1 MIRKSDPR
9 ALEQLALGLDLPE
22 PEEEAGLSREDVQ
35 RISLAAMSKLEAES
49 SSHSLRSGA
58 VKLKGESSKLKGD
71 KDSTWLGDYLRLK
84 ELGFTWRVA
93 AYIAWEA
100 SPKGSRWPGSVTE
113 LATEVLGLK
122 SPRVIYTWRKKNPA
136 IDEIISVMQ
145 TEPLYEHRRDVIEA
159 LIAVASDPDYKG
171 HSDRRLFFEMIGDY
185 VPRSQV
191 DLGKKKLADDDL
203 SEMSDEELRRLTERL
218 SSSSQDDDTPTRSA
232 RGLRAPMNLDGSRL
246 EDGRSET
253 EDGQDGDN

>member
-1 MIRKSDPR
+1 MIRKNDPKD
-9 ALEQLALGLDLPE
+9 LEQLALGLDLPE
-22 PEEEAGLSREDVQ
+22 PEEEAGLSRDEVM
-35 RISLAAMSKLEAES
+35 RTSMAAMQQLDRRPETEDGKENAWFS
-49 SSHSLRSGA
+49 
-58 VKLKGESSKLKGD
+58 
-71 KDSTWLGDYLRLK
+71 DYLRLK
-84 ELGFTWRVA
+84 ELGFSWRVA

-100 SPKGSRWPGSVTE
+100 SPRGSRWPGTVAE

-171 HSDRRLFFEMIGDY
+171 HADRKLFFEMIGDY

-191 DLGKKKLADDDL
+191 DLGKKKVSDDDL
-203 SEMSDEELRRLTERL
+203 SELSDEELRRLTERL
-218 SSSSQDDDTPTRSA
+218 KDSPHP
-232 RGLRAPMNLDGSRL
+232 APLPEG
-246 EDGRSET
+246 EGEET
-253 EDGQDGDN
+253 EGDDES

>member
-1 MIRKSDPR
+1 MDVIRKIDSKN
-9 ALEQLALGLDLPE
+9 LEQLALGLDLPA
-22 PEEEAGLSREDVQ
+22 PEEDAGLSREEVQ
-35 RISLAAMSKLEAES
+35 RVSMAARQQLDRRPET
-49 SSHSLRSGA
+49 GD
-58 VKLKGESSKLKGD
+58 GEPS
-71 KDSTWLGDYLRLK
+71 WFADYLRLK
-84 ELGFTWRVA
+84 ELRFSWRVA

-100 SPKGSRWPGSVTE
+100 SPRGSRCPETVAE

-171 HSDRRLFFEMIGDY
+171 HSDRKLFFEMIGDY

-191 DLGKKKLADDDL
+191 DLGKKKISDDDL
-203 SEMSDEELRRLTERL
+203 SELSDEELRRLTERM
-218 SSSSQDDDTPTRSA
+218 SSSHDDDTSPMSPDGSSAREDGEEEGQTRRSA
-232 RGLRAPMNLDGSRL
+232 P
-246 EDGRSET
+246 T
-253 EDGQDGDN
+253 EDAGEDES

>member
-1 MIRKSDPR
+1 VIRKNDPKD
-9 ALEQLALGLDLPE
+9 LEQLALGLDLPE
-22 PEEEAGLSREDVQ
+22 PEEEAGLSRDEVM
-35 RISLAAMSKLEAES
+35 RMSMAAMQALEAGQETAS
-49 SSHSLRSGA
+49 QARSDNNA
-58 VKLKGESSKLKGD
+58 WFS
-71 KDSTWLGDYLRLK
+71 DYLRLK
-84 ELGFTWRVA
+84 ELGFSWRVA

-100 SPKGSRWPGSVTE
+100 SPRGSRWPGTVAE

-171 HSDRRLFFEMIGDY
+171 HADRKLFFEMIGDY

-191 DLGKKKLADDDL
+191 DMGKKKVSDDDL
-203 SEMSDEELRRLTERL
+203 SELSDEELLRLTERL
-218 SSSSQDDDTPTRSA
+218 KDKEAESSKLKADSGPTSPDV
-232 RGLRAPMNLDGSRL
+232 GTAPIPEKGTLNLDGSRL
-246 EDGRSET
+246 ET
-253 EDGQDGDN
+253 EDGQEDA